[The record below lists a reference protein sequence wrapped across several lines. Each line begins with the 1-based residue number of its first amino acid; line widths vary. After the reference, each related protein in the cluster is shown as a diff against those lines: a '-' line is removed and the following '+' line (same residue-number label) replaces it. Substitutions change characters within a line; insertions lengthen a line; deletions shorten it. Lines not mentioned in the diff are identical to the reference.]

1 MMISFHDEAL
11 AACADIAAHAQ
22 RVETARSAELAAWQR
37 QEDAA
42 HTQALAEEAD
52 MRRRHDDNL
61 RAVTAGFAI
70 DFDILEVEVASWHDA
85 DDAMALLAMRRHKD
99 DADAQGYHSKLA
111 AATERALRK
120 AAARANVL
128 AASRRREDEAL
139 TKAFASVADK
149 RNRRHAAIRAA
160 QLKCVAQL
168 GFMSLDE
175 YVEYV
180 AWTVECDGRHKSAER
195 DTALAVMAMADE
207 QRRQEEAVRAKALA
221 VTAMANERHRQEEA
235 MRAKAMAVTAMADA
249 QRCQEEAVRAKA
261 LAAKAD
267 ERRQRADIT
276 RAVARVTEPHRHAAT
291 ERATALDAAPTMTPL
306 APPTAVLSFL
316 PVLLHMW
323 TRSYL
328 L

>member
-1 MMISFHDEAL
+1 
-11 AACADIAAHAQ
+11 
-22 RVETARSAELAAWQR
+22 VETARSAELAAWQR

-221 VTAMANERHRQEEA
+221 VTAMA
-235 MRAKAMAVTAMADA
+235 DA